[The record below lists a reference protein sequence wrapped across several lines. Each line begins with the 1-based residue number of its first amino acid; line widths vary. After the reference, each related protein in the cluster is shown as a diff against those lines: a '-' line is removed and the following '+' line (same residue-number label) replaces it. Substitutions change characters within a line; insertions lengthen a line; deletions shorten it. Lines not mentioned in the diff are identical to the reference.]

1 LTALAALLA
10 LAAAPAYASAVRC
23 DLIAIQGSTNG
34 KGIDR
39 EVAHIK
45 ELSDPR
51 FSAYSRFA
59 FLGRAK
65 TSLDKGK
72 EQPLVITKKLAAKL
86 TYEGEQSGGDLK
98 FKVSLPSLGWDFD
111 ANMASGNHFINVEY
125 SGLIVYLEC
134 EKKAAK

>member
-1 LTALAALLA
+1 LSALAVLLA
-10 LAAAPAYASAVRC
+10 LAAAPAYASEVRC
-23 DLIAIQGSTNG
+23 DLIAIQGSSDG

-45 ELSDPR
+45 ELSDSR

-65 TSLDKGK
+65 KGLDKGK
-72 EQPLVITKKLAAKL
+72 EQSLVLTKKLAAKL
-86 TYEGEQSGGDLK
+86 TYEGEKGGGDLK
-98 FKVSLPSLGWDFD
+98 FKVSLPSLGWNFD
-111 ANMASGNHFINVEY
+111 ADMASGNHFINVEY